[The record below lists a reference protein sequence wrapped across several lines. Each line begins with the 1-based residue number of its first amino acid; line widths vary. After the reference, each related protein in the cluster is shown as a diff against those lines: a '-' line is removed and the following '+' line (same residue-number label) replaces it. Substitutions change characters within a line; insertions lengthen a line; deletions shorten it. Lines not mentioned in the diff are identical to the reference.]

1 LTVKPVFRRATEA
14 PAARAKS
21 PAAAGRAGCAPFPHG
36 RGSAAPRRVK
46 RGIDEARAQTTRR
59 RRRRSQTRDFDFA
72 LAIAAAN
79 QLSRATMSSAS
90 RVEHALSAI
99 PSEIDRV
106 GVLAMIAG
114 TLITAWSGVLVRLID
129 VGPFAAGAWRVGLAA
144 PALAALA
151 KLVQRNQRDAAKAGR
166 SARLLLFAGLAFALN
181 IGFFHISLTGTK
193 IANAAFIGAVGPI
206 ATVIGGALFFR
217 ERSSSR
223 LWLAFG
229 LSLLGAWTMAGL
241 VAPAHIGFG
250 DALALCSSITYSG
263 YLLLIKQLRLRL
275 DAVTA
280 TMWTSAISA
289 VVLAVAAW
297 LHGETMIPASAFG
310 WMIAV
315 LLGLGVHALGQGLT
329 SMAMGRAPVGVIAL
343 VILAQ
348 PPFTALAAWTVLGET
363 MTPLQFAGGA
373 IILAALLLSSLPTA
387 SPSRRCAPS
396 GTPRR

>member
-1 LTVKPVFRRATEA
+1 
-14 PAARAKS
+14 
-21 PAAAGRAGCAPFPHG
+21 
-36 RGSAAPRRVK
+36 
-46 RGIDEARAQTTRR
+46 
-59 RRRRSQTRDFDFA
+59 
-72 LAIAAAN
+72 
-79 QLSRATMSSAS
+79 MSSAS
-90 RVEHALSAI
+90 RVADALPLFPAQV
-99 PSEIDRV
+99 DRL
-106 GVLAMIAG
+106 GVLAMVAG

-151 KLVQRNQRDAAKAGR
+151 AVVQRDQRNTAKPGR
-166 SARLLLFAGLAFALN
+166 SARLLMFAGLAFALN

-217 ERSSSR
+217 ERSPSR
-223 LWLAFG
+223 MWLAFG
-229 LSLLGAWTMAGL
+229 LALLGAWTMAGL
-241 VAPAHIGFG
+241 VAPTRIGFG
-250 DALALCSSITYSG
+250 DAFALCSSITYSG

-297 LHGETMIPASAFG
+297 LHGETMIPSSAFG

-315 LLGLGVHALGQGLT
+315 LLGLGIHALGQGLT
-329 SMAMGRAPVGVIAL
+329 SLAMGRAPLGIIAL

-373 IILAALLLSSLPTA
+373 IILGALLLAGPSTA
-387 SPSRRCAPS
+387 SPSRRCPPS